1 MLVLTRRIGEQILID
16 KGQIEIKI
24 LYIRN
29 GQVAVG
35 IKAPAH
41 IDVDRMEIFLQ
52 KQLDED
58 IEANKSKGIESLH
71 H

>member
-52 KQLDED
+52 KRMDED

>member
-1 MLVLTRRIGEQILID
+1 MLVLTRRIGEKILID

-29 GQVAVG
+29 GQVAIG
-35 IKAPAH
+35 IKAPEH
-41 IDVDRMEIFLQ
+41 IDVDRMEIFL
-52 KQLDED
+52 KKRMDED
-58 IEANKSKGIESLH
+58 IEANQPKGIESLH